1 MAKTREIVCEYYV
14 CEGTCTKGREG
25 TFRGKCQTCNK
36 YNPKKGAKP
45 ARTDNRRRKLDK
57 IIKKE
62 RW

>member
-1 MAKTREIVCEYYV
+1 MKNREIVCKFYEY
-14 CEGTCTKGREG
+14 EGKCTKGREG
-25 TFRGKCQTCNK
+25 TFRGKCQTCNQ

-57 IIKKE
+57 IMKKE

>member
-1 MAKTREIVCEYYV
+1 MRNREIVCEYYEY
-14 CEGTCTKGREG
+14 EGKCTKGREG

-36 YNPKKGAKP
+36 YNPKKGVGP

-57 IIKKE
+57 IMKKE